1 MRTQDDLAER
11 RGAEVVGRG
20 CGVFGE
26 KSFTSDMED
35 KVSNEKSLRTATKT
49 LQGTRLECFGDR
61 E

>member
-1 MRTQDDLAER
+1 MIWL
-11 RGAEVVGRG
+11 RGEGLRWLEGG

-26 KSFTSDMED
+26 KSFTSDVED

-49 LQGTRLECFGDR
+49 LQGTHLECFGDR